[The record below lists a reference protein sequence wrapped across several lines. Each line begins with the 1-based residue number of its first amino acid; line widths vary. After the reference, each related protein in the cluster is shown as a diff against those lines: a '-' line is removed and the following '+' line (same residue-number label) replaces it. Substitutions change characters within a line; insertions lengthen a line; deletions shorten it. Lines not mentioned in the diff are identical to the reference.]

1 MKSVGLV
8 AFGIILIIVGA
19 TSPLYVMLLSAED
32 DTVTADE
39 DSLIEEAE
47 DTGAEVK
54 CLEGKFAIPLPDSSL
69 FWQEA
74 MLCGKDMSYWMG
86 GGEPPGPI
94 INRPSRDFD

>member
-1 MKSVGLV
+1 MRTVSLV

-32 DTVTADE
+32 DTVTAGD
-39 DSLIEEAE
+39 DSLLGEAE
-47 DTGAEVK
+47 GTGAEVK